1 MNQLEKLQAICDEAL
16 QVAERSQEPQQTTI
30 CALVSVINMMIE
42 HNKETKEKSLNYV
55 DILRDGHN
63 LPKHK
68 IIAILA
74 ELACFEG
81 L

>member
-1 MNQLEKLQAICDEAL
+1 MNQLEKLQELCDDAL
-16 QVAERSQEPQQTTI
+16 QVAEKSGKAQNKTI
-30 CALVSVINMMIE
+30 CALVSTINMMIE
-42 HNKETKEKSLNYV
+42 HNKNTKEKALNYV

-68 IIAILA
+68 IIGILI

>member
-1 MNQLEKLQAICDEAL
+1 MTSLEKIQQICDEAL
-16 QVAERSQEPQQTTI
+16 QVAEKSGKAQKETI
-30 CALVSVINMMIE
+30 CALVSTINMMIE
-42 HNKETKEKSLNYV
+42 HNKNTKEKALNYV

-68 IIAILA
+68 LIAILT
-74 ELACFEG
+74 ELACFDG